1 MKSALRIIWLCAV
14 MNDRGVGFRFSFD
27 EKVFWKFENLGVWCG
42 EGREGDEKLS
52 DIEVESGECGASSVT
67 QSVANSIEHLL
78 KTDSRG
84 NTEIGLNKVHS
95 LEGVMLSET
104 RQTDK
109 DKYCVVLL
117 ICGML
122 KIQQTSE

>member
-1 MKSALRIIWLCAV
+1 
-14 MNDRGVGFRFSFD
+14 
-27 EKVFWKFENLGVWCG
+27 
-42 EGREGDEKLS
+42 
-52 DIEVESGECGASSVT
+52 
-67 QSVANSIEHLL
+67 
-78 KTDSRG
+78 
-84 NTEIGLNKVHS
+84 
-95 LEGVMLSET
+95 MLSET